1 MQLIQYRQAMA
12 AVRLPGGSQRP
23 EWATGL
29 PLVSVSTTADETSVI
44 VPTSSLPDELPGQV
58 ESPFTVVRV
67 AGKLPFS
74 QIGTMVALLKPLAD
88 AGIPVLTV
96 STFDTDWV
104 LVPAARSA
112 AAASVWRH
120 AGYEVVE
127 EDTEFGD
134 GPADG
139 TVRLDRPQRARS

>member
-12 AVRLPGGSQRP
+12 AVRLPGGSPRP
-23 EWATGL
+23 DWATGL
-29 PLVSVSTTADETSVI
+29 PLVSVSTTAEETSVI
-44 VPTSSLPDELPGQV
+44 VPTSSLPDALPGEV
-58 ESPFTVVRV
+58 ESPFIVVRA
-67 AGKLPFS
+67 AGKLPLS
-74 QIGTMVALLKPLAD
+74 QIGVLVGLLKPLAD

-120 AGYEVVE
+120 AGYEVIE
-127 EDTEFGD
+127 EDAEFD
-134 GPADG
+134 EVA
-139 TVRLDRPQRARS
+139 LDEPQEVQR